1 MESEMT
7 SKRQKASVK
16 AMAISKAMSAPGIA
30 CETPLKISGTG
41 LALAAV
47 SIEQD
52 AAYWEWHV
60 EIPKGDSKDVMF
72 GVATKKD
79 PKFYREL
86 EESDGDG
93 KQRSSVRFCS
103 GHLLPID

>member
-1 MESEMT
+1 MT
-7 SKRQKASVK
+7 SKRQKASEK
-16 AMAISKAMSAPGIA
+16 AMAISKVMSAPGII
-30 CETPLKISGTG
+30 CETPLKISGNG

-52 AAYWEWHV
+52 SAYWEFHI

-72 GVATKKD
+72 GVTTKKD
-79 PKFYREL
+79 PKFYRNL

-93 KQRSSVRFCS
+93 KQNDFRQVF
-103 GHLLPID
+103 LL